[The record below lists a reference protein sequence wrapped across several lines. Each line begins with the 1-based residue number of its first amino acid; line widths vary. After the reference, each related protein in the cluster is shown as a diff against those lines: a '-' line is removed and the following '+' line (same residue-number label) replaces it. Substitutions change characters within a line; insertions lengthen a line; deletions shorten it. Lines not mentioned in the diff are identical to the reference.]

1 MFCQKC
7 NARNESDQKFCG
19 ECGVKLEPR
28 PDPIAVDGQEGAYYC
43 SRHPKI
49 TTLIRCGRCDTPICQ
64 RCMVF
69 GPAGNRCRACA
80 KNRVPIRPR
89 GVAHEV
95 ARGVS
100 NVANSGR
107 GFWLFSF
114 WAMILRFLSNLFG
127 GRWF

>member
-7 NARNESDQKFCG
+7 NARNEDDKKFCG

-28 PDPIAVDGQEGAYYC
+28 PDPIAVEGQEGAYYC
-43 SRHPKI
+43 SRHPKNP
-49 TTLIRCGRCDTPICQ
+49 TLIRCGRCETPICQ
-64 RCMVF
+64 KCV
-69 GPAGNRCRACA
+69 AL
-80 KNRVPIRPR
+80 RPR

-95 ARGVS
+95 AKGVS

-107 GFWLFSF
+107 GFWLFSL
-114 WAMILRFLSNLFG
+114 WAMILRFISNLFG